1 MKFREPT
8 GSCQIGQD
16 AMMAE
21 NNTMICPCPSEA
33 YNPVREYIYV
43 HRTIIGQYVMCH
55 EIQQDRVRKG
65 RGHF

>member
-33 YNPVREYIYV
+33 YNPVREYTYV
-43 HRTIIGQYVMCH
+43 HRTIMAICDVSWNSANQ
-55 EIQQDRVRKG
+55 VRKG